1 MFLSKFLFP
10 SYLSCFLI
18 NKCCT
23 NVRTLVHFDK
33 TLKMIKFSTHVW
45 YFKSSILSMDRR
57 ANLLTQFKCLVTVK
71 TVKIK
76 FAPVSSVYK
85 RVAHSNQGCLFAIF
99 IMKLYRSSYSVIQLF
114 FREWRHRSDV
124 IDIQMHLWMGGRQLF
139 RDFLL
144 LYLTTYFLN
153 QFLVD

>member
-1 MFLSKFLFP
+1 
-10 SYLSCFLI
+10 
-18 NKCCT
+18 
-23 NVRTLVHFDK
+23 
-33 TLKMIKFSTHVW
+33 MIKFSTHVW

-85 RVAHSNQGCLFAIF
+85 RVAHSNQGCFFAFF

-114 FREWRHRSDV
+114 FFRVTSSEWRHRYPNASLNGRASTFPRLSFALLDNIFFKSVFGRLIVLISHLQSALGHFKSRSRSD
-124 IDIQMHLWMGGRQLF
+124 W
-139 RDFLL
+139 
-144 LYLTTYFLN
+144 
-153 QFLVD
+153 